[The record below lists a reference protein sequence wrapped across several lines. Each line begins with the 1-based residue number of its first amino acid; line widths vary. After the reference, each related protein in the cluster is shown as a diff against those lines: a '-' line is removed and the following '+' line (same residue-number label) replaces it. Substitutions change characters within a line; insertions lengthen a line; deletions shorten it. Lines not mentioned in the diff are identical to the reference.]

1 MNFKNK
7 VALIFGLCI
16 VLCVGSYFII
26 SLIFEK
32 LEDQL
37 FEKARIEALTGAR
50 TMSSLLEFM
59 LDRRILTEKQIFDTR
74 YRLIPGTKPKKY
86 HTLYDTIFDRY
97 ILKIEDE
104 YLRDPDIDY
113 AILIDRNGYVPT
125 HNSRYSKPVTGDLKH
140 DLANSRSKRIFGDTP
155 GIKEALKYNGDETI
169 RVLYNRDT
177 GEKMW
182 NVGAPVFVKKR
193 HWGAFLIGVSLQRVT
208 VIKNQML
215 ILIIVTMFAIISLS
229 LLAGLA
235 VMPRKLF
242 QSSEKAPR
250 Y

>member
-125 HNSRYSKPVTGDLKH
+125 HNSRYSKPVTGDLKQ

>member
-16 VLCVGSYFII
+16 ILCVGSYFII
-26 SLIFEK
+26 SMIFEK
-32 LEDQL
+32 LESQL
-37 FEKARIEALTGAR
+37 FEKTRIEALTGAR
-50 TMSSLLEFM
+50 TMSSTLEFM
-59 LDRRILTEKQIFDTR
+59 LDRRVLTEKELFDSN
-74 YRLIPGTKPKKY
+74 YRLIPGSKPEKY
-86 HTLYDTIFDRY
+86 HTKYDAVMDRY
-97 ILKIEDE
+97 ILSIEDE

-125 HNSRYSKPVTGDLKH
+125 HNSRYSKPVTGNLQQDLI
-140 DLANSRSKRIFGDTP
+140 NSRTKRIFGESP
-155 GIKEALKYNGDETI
+155 GIKEALKYNGSETI
-169 RVLYNRDT
+169 RLLYNRDT

-182 NVGAPVFVKKR
+182 NVGAPVYVNKR

-242 QSSEKAPR
+242 QTTEKAPK

>member
-16 VLCVGSYFII
+16 ILCVGSYFII
-26 SLIFEK
+26 SMIFEK
-32 LEDQL
+32 LENQL
-37 FEKARIEALTGAR
+37 FEKTRIEALTGAR
-50 TMSSLLEFM
+50 AMSGTLELM
-59 LDRRILTEKQIFDTR
+59 LDQRLLTEKEIFDTS
-74 YRLIPGTKPKKY
+74 YRAIPGSKPEKY
-86 HTLYDTIFDRY
+86 HTAYDRIFDRY
-97 ILKIEDE
+97 IIKLEDE
-104 YLRDPDIDY
+104 YLRDLDIDY

-125 HNSRYSKPVTGDLKH
+125 HNSRYSKPVTGELKH
-140 DLANSRSKRIFGDTP
+140 DLINSRSKRIFGDSP
-155 GIKEALKYNGDETI
+155 GIREALRYNGNETI
-169 RVLYNRDT
+169 RLLYNRDT
-177 GEKMW
+177 GEKMM
-182 NVGAPVFVKKR
+182 NVGAPVFIKNR

-242 QSSEKAPR
+242 TSTEKPPK